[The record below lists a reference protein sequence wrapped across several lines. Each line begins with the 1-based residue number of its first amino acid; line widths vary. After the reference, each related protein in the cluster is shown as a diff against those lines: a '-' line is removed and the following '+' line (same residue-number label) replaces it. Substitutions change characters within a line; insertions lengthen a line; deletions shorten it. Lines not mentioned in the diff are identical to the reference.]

1 MIDLHKRF
9 LALIKELVE
18 SILVFLYKLKNIS
31 KVNIQQS
38 KIIQDLNT
46 DGISIIPK
54 FLSPTQCKKYISLI
68 DKHIDSEVI
77 WQDNTKSD
85 TRLFFLEEIEPKSK
99 NFLFH
104 PFIIDILRSYLGIEK
119 GSAMLLGA
127 RLEYAQGNL
136 GSGGGWHR
144 DSPFTRQLKAICYL
158 NDVSEENGPFQMM
171 LKTHNKGDILRDL
184 LNGRLKPGQYR
195 FTDNDIEDFKQSKT
209 STIKTFTGNAGDLAF
224 VDTKCL
230 HRGKPIET
238 GVRYVLFCYYWR
250 GKMPSHFN
258 DFYLN
263 ARNYSK
269 KLSDND
275 NL

>member
-104 PFIIDILRSYLGIEK
+104 PFIIDILR
-119 GSAMLLGA
+119 
-127 RLEYAQGNL
+127 
-136 GSGGGWHR
+136 
-144 DSPFTRQLKAICYL
+144 
-158 NDVSEENGPFQMM
+158 
-171 LKTHNKGDILRDL
+171 
-184 LNGRLKPGQYR
+184 
-195 FTDNDIEDFKQSKT
+195 
-209 STIKTFTGNAGDLAF
+209 
-224 VDTKCL
+224 
-230 HRGKPIET
+230 
-238 GVRYVLFCYYWR
+238 
-250 GKMPSHFN
+250 
-258 DFYLN
+258 
-263 ARNYSK
+263 
-269 KLSDND
+269 
-275 NL
+275 